1 MAERGVTEPCLALT
15 LNEPS
20 SPDCIVQTDL
30 VPPQQ
35 TQTLERLPLGRD
47 DLTTARKKI
56 VTPKKPCNFFMENVK
71 WLVPYTLFSHGI
83 SVIGNYGQ
91 TGHKLQLPALPW

>member
-1 MAERGVTEPCLALT
+1 MEERGVTEPCLALT

-47 DLTTARKKI
+47 DFTTARKKI
-56 VTPKKPCNFFMENVK
+56 VTPKK
-71 WLVPYTLFSHGI
+71 T
-83 SVIGNYGQ
+83 
-91 TGHKLQLPALPW
+91 LQLIHGKCEMVGAIYFVFSWDKCNR

>member
-1 MAERGVTEPCLALT
+1 MEERGVTEPCRALT

-47 DLTTARKKI
+47 NLTTARKKI
-56 VTPKKPCNFFMENVK
+56 VTPKKNCNLIMENVK
-71 WLVPYTLFSHGI
+71 WLVPYTLFSHGKC
-83 SVIGNYGQ
+83 
-91 TGHKLQLPALPW
+91 HR